1 MCPCAHTRH
10 RLQSA
15 CSRHPSPAQL
25 LSIYWNGQT
34 WWLVV
39 KLDILLGCWLLN
51 WLTKWMK
58 IRACCE
64 HQIKPRI
71 HESAALS
78 KEWVAR
84 RQSAEVLLLS
94 STTGLFTMCHIVP
107 CARLHVNQYKGS
119 YQHDTIHWVASKNM
133 SEHNEDNLSV
143 YGRWVWADV

>member
-1 MCPCAHTRH
+1 MCPYPAPATICM
-10 RLQSA
+10 QPPSA
-15 CSRHPSPAQL
+15 ACWTVVNILEWSNVVAGGETWYSARVFTAKLINKMNENKSL
-25 LSIYWNGQT
+25 LWT
-34 WWLVV
+34 
-39 KLDILLGCWLLN
+39 
-51 WLTKWMK
+51 
-58 IRACCE
+58 E

-119 YQHDTIHWVASKNM
+119 YKHDTIHWVASKNM